1 MIFGPPI
8 KYDDRFGDN
17 MRDFLSLVNS
27 ASATYKSSKTGT
39 DINMSDDYK
48 IRFNSTIMSGNYRVS
63 LNTNYNNSISD
74 LESTLS
80 ETYHKF
86 DKLFFIVKLLA
97 ELESFNRLLIKATD
111 GQYSHKLFEFYNL
124 SEDEKEK
131 EIVFTEIDF
140 QDYYKWMDRY
150 LKKML
155 SFLMNLKDI
164 IEKTNQSDFL
174 IPQSILLDQN
184 KSTKKNPLEYFEYLF
199 NRQGLIQLKQDF
211 IPSADDCD
219 LQEIYYDSKTETIY
233 QIYLEKDESVW
244 EKPIST
250 FKYFYHK
257 RLYLEYQISCK
268 HIDTY
273 ICSLKD
279 EASITL
285 FIKVIICRLKYLL
298 SSIDINED
306 AKKYD
311 SSKKPIDALIL
322 FFYKKYALFFTEDM
336 IDEIVKNDSVEND
349 ISKIPQQTSLFTPEN
364 QTTTF
369 KWKSQQE
376 IPLSTTLH
384 QELKGYNFIE
394 TETEL
399 DAINKAFSGIKLERP
414 MKIKW
419 CAKAKNGQINK
430 HLLLYLFN
438 ELTDKELMKD
448 VGDNASFYKRIRLV
462 FCNSNGKTINNLD
475 VSNSTSAAQANNKIR
490 FKTSD
495 EIKIDTIIVALKLIA
510 TTK

>member
-17 MRDFLSLVNS
+17 MCDFLSLVNS
-27 ASATYKSSKTGT
+27 ASATYKISKIGSNT
-39 DINMSDDYK
+39 NMANDSE
-48 IRFNSTIMSGNYRVS
+48 IRFNFNLSIAHYSAS
-63 LNTNYNNSISD
+63 LNSNYKNSISE

-80 ETYHKF
+80 ETYNKF

-111 GQYSHKLFEFYNL
+111 GLYSHKLFEFYNL

-131 EIVFTEIDF
+131 VYTETDF
-140 QDYYKWMDRY
+140 QEYYKWMDRY
-150 LKKML
+150 LKKMH
-155 SFLMNLKDI
+155 SFVINIKEI
-164 IEKTNQSDFL
+164 TEKTNQSDFVL
-174 IPQSILLDQN
+174 PQSLLTDQN
-184 KSTKKNPLEYFEYLF
+184 TSTKKNPLEYFEYLF

-211 IPSADDCD
+211 IPSEEDCD
-219 LQEIYYDSKTETIY
+219 LEGIYYDSKTETIY
-233 QIYLEKDESVW
+233 QQYVEKDNTEW
-244 EKPIST
+244 EKPINN
-250 FKYFYHK
+250 FNNFYHR
-257 RLYLEYQISCK
+257 RLFLEYQISCK

-273 ICSLKD
+273 ISSLRD

-285 FIKVIICRLKYLL
+285 FIKVIICKLKYLL
-298 SSIDINED
+298 SSIDINEE

-322 FFYKKYALFFTEDM
+322 FFYKKYALFFTENM
-336 IDEIVKNDSVEND
+336 IDEIVKNDSIDND

-384 QELKGYNFIE
+384 QELKDYNFIE

-419 CAKAKNGQINK
+419 TAKGKNNQINK
-430 HLLLYLFN
+430 HLLFYLLN
-438 ELTDKELMKD
+438 ELTDKQLIED
-448 VGDNASFYKRIRLV
+448 YGDNTTFKKRIRLV
-462 FCNSNGKTINNLD
+462 FCDSNGETIKNLNE
-475 VSNSTSAAQANNKIR
+475 SNSTSTAQAINKMR
-490 FKTSD
+490 EKTPD

-510 TTK
+510 AIE